1 MWPLTERSFQ
11 VKKLFNP
18 SSVVVMGVSNDPRNL
33 GKEIARN
40 LFEFRFNGEIHFVGL
55 DEGVLFGRR
64 IHKSLDEINE
74 PIDLAIILTPAQT
87 IPDLLEQCGKKGIT
101 RVIIESGGFR
111 EFGEKGVE
119 LSQSLM
125 DIATR
130 FGIRFIGPNCIGIM
144 NASNGLT
151 TPFARLHNTFRVGDV
166 GIIAQSGGVGLSFLN
181 MFDSE
186 QLGFSKFASIGNK
199 LNINENDLL
208 EYYIEDPDTSV
219 ICMYLESIQDGRR
232 FTELARK
239 SSKPIVVHK
248 ANIGGQSQIIAQSH
262 TDALANDDMVVE
274 SALKQAGMIRFRDI
288 QSYVDF
294 VKILKI
300 PRMRGRNLAII
311 SRSGGH
317 AVIAADAAATYKF
330 ELPPFNEDFLDQ
342 IRQKVRAN
350 VIKLANPLDLGDLFD
365 FEVYVQIVEHT
376 LQQSNVDGILLLQT
390 YFAAVEG
397 EASRKF
403 LRSAAAL
410 SSQYQKPIALCVSTE
425 QVEISRLFKEFE
437 FPIFISPDRAV
448 SALDASIKF
457 EKRREIIKME
467 GSQVPIPVDMDKP
480 AIARLI
486 DKSISEGRSPL
497 LHEAMQILSFAGLHV
512 PDFTVLLPS
521 QDIMNRQPDFP
532 GPYAVKVIASQI
544 SHKSDWKGVVLGL
557 KDLKEVKESIDHI
570 WGRFIGQI
578 SVGLHGCFIQQ
589 MARRETGTYE
599 LIVGGK
605 RDPQFGPLALVG
617 YGGVLVE
624 VFSKVSL
631 RMVPISDREI
641 DEMIDELPGSEIF
654 RGVRGRAPIDRA
666 SLQKAIS
673 TVSCLMMEFPQIDQI
688 DINPLWVSSSGSLAL
703 DARIF
708 LKK

>member
-1 MWPLTERSFQ
+1 MR
-11 VKKLFNP
+11 KLFNP
-18 SSVVVMGVSNDPRNL
+18 SSVVVIGVSNDPRNL

-40 LFEFRFNGEIHFVGL
+40 LFEFSFNGEIHFVGL

-74 PIDLAIILTPAQT
+74 PIELAIILTPAQT
-87 IPDLLEQCGKKGIT
+87 VPDLLEQCGKKGIT
-101 RVIIESGGFR
+101 RAVIESGGFR
-111 EFGEKGVE
+111 EFGANGIE
-119 LSQSLM
+119 LSRRLM
-125 DIATR
+125 DIASQY
-130 FGIRFIGPNCIGIM
+130 GIRFIGPNCIGII
-144 NASNGLT
+144 NASNGLA
-151 TPFARLHNTFRVGDV
+151 TPFARLNNTFRVGNV
-166 GIIAQSGGVGLSFLN
+166 GIIAQSGGVGLTFLN

-186 QLGFSKFASIGNK
+186 QVGFSKFASIGNK

-208 EYYIEDPDTSV
+208 EYYLEDPDTSV

-232 FTELARK
+232 LTELARK
-239 SSKPIVVHK
+239 SSKPIIVHK
-248 ANIGGQSQIIAQSH
+248 ANIGGHSQVIAQSH

-274 SALKQAGMIRFRDI
+274 SALKQAGMVRFRDI

-294 VKILKI
+294 VKILEI
-300 PRMRGRNLAII
+300 PRMKGRNMAII

-365 FEVYVQIVEHT
+365 FEIYVKIVEHT
-376 LQQSNVDGILLLQT
+376 LQQPNVDGILLLQT

-410 SSQYQKPIALCVSTE
+410 SNQYQKPVALCVSTE
-425 QVEISRLFKEFE
+425 QVEISRLFKDFE

-457 EKRREIIKME
+457 EERREIIKME
-467 GSQVPIPVDMDKP
+467 DSQVPKTEDIDKP
-480 AIARLI
+480 AIARLL

-497 LHEAMQILSFAGLHV
+497 LHEAMHILSFAGLSV
-512 PDFTVLLPS
+512 PGFTVLLPS
-521 QDIMNRQPDFP
+521 QDIMSRKPDFP
-532 GPYAVKVIASQI
+532 GPFAVKVIAREI

-557 KDLKEVKESIDHI
+557 KDLEEVKEAVDRM
-570 WGRFIGQI
+570 WGRFVGHM
-578 SVGLHGCFIQQ
+578 SVGLYGCLVQQ
-589 MARRETGTYE
+589 MARREAGTYE

-605 RDPQFGPLALVG
+605 RDPDFGPLVLVG

-631 RMVPISDREI
+631 RMVPVSDREI

-654 RGVRGRAPIDRA
+654 KGVRGRAPIDRA
-666 SLQKAIS
+666 SLRKAIS
-673 TVSCLMMEFPQIDQI
+673 AVSCLMSEFTQIDQI
-688 DINPLWVSSSGSLAL
+688 DINPIWVSSTGSLAL